1 MDYAFSPWF
10 IWEGAS
16 LLQTSLMGE
25 IRDPSFTS
33 SFQAVLFPVLGLEWE
48 RGLKSQHHFSSPSS
62 VGVAWSQSHRHSR
75 ERLKPED
82 WKALVQGAGLES
94 P

>member
-10 IWEGAS
+10 IGEGAS

-62 VGVAWSQSHRHSR
+62 GGWRGLRVTSTLGKD
-75 ERLKPED
+75 KPED